1 MNKLDGIIYFNL
13 SLTNTQSFPIPAV
26 LEQINQN
33 VIIQDASLYNLQV
46 VKFAVP
52 TSLIPALTVPIVP
65 DQPNPNLTPYNI
77 TMTVD
82 DINYFTEPVIFEPD
96 VVNVASDNALYYN
109 YYDLIELVDIVNTA
123 LLAAYNDVLLFDP
136 TLPDNTN
143 APFINYNYETRL
155 YELWVSNDTIDRP
168 NPLKIFMNE
177 SLLQNFNLPSI
188 FNPQTQQNQI
198 IVKNRKFNLG
208 RLPNEILSNWII
220 STSDSITRFRTSFQK
235 LILVS
240 NYGFPLTSEFVQAP
254 VTSSQFS
261 QSNSNGNNSQTILTD
276 FDPDYSQDNTAYLQ
290 FQSSGTAN
298 ARAINFINNQPI
310 QSFQVQFNYQ
320 DQKNN
325 ITALLIPPFQ
335 TVTIKLAFV
344 PRQYLQ
350 NSKSVFDK
358 S

>member
-290 FQSSGTAN
+290 FQSSGVSN
-298 ARAINFINNQPI
+298 ARPINFINNQPI

-325 ITALLIPPFQ
+325 ITPLLIPPFQ